1 MVQKME
7 NKQEFRYITK
17 RIPRIEG
24 KALALGKPYY
34 MADRLRPGYVVIK
47 AVHCPYP
54 SAEAV
59 SIDAAAASK
68 VPGFV
73 RLVTWEDTPIQTNFG
88 WPYTPWETK
97 VLKKVCRFEGDVCA
111 LVVAETEEAAEKIRG
126 MLKITWDVKEPLL
139 DFREALKGEIL
150 VHGDQLDELNS
161 QTNFNQ
167 EKDHFDAAHN
177 QVAEFCEEWG
187 DTDEVLASC
196 DHVTT
201 VRIHTPQQI
210 HTQLETHRC
219 YSYYDD
225 RGFLTIEAPTQAV
238 DAMQEDVARSLGID
252 RRRLRVIKTQV
263 GGGFGGKNIFAPYCW
278 CALVTLLT
286 GRAAVLMFSREEAMI
301 GIGTRHE
308 YDLELT
314 IGADADGTFRALDSK
329 GIENAGAYSEISFD
343 VLETGIHNTYSMFP
357 RVEALRVDQ
366 HTVYTNKIEGCAF
379 RGFGATQNAFLLN
392 AGARHLADELG
403 LDLPEVFLKNISRVG
418 DSHPVMN
425 GYLPDDPAVVQ
436 STALDY
442 CIRRSMEMIGWE
454 KKRNR
459 SVPEGTIVRGIGLGI
474 ASHASGVPRVDRGN
488 IMISMNSDGSFAVFS
503 GHADIGTGSNTVML
517 QLVGEVLEVSPDHIH
532 LMTADS
538 AFTTFDPGTYASSNI
553 YRVGSAA
560 VEAAKKMKALLWKSV
575 RETAKLPE
583 DEELVFKDEVFYL
596 KNGERLMDL
605 IEFADKWGF
614 YWGGGDP
621 LVVSASFPD
630 SFAPSPFVASCA
642 EVEVDKETGFYR
654 VLHMTSVVDSGRIL
668 NPINARV
675 QALGGLTQSIGMT
688 MFEEVKYGKTGRNLS
703 RDLES
708 YKIPSYMDMP
718 KIDLEFAAGYE
729 PTGPFG
735 AKSLGEIATGS
746 PAPAISDA
754 LFNALGIHFDTLP
767 ITPEKVLKAIKE
779 KEAAE

>member
-1 MVQKME
+1 ME
-7 NKQEFRYITK
+7 KKQDFKYITK
-17 RIPRIEG
+17 RMPRIEG

-54 SAEAV
+54 SAECMA
-59 SIDAAAASK
+59 IDSKVAEK

-73 RLVTWEDTPIQTNFG
+73 RLVTWQDTPIQTNFG

-126 MLKITWDVKEPLL
+126 LLKIEWKVKEPLL
-139 DFREALKGEIL
+139 DFRDALKGEIV
-150 VHGDQLDELNS
+150 VHEDQLDELNS
-161 QTNFNQ
+161 QTNFSQ
-167 EKDHFDAAHN
+167 EETRFDAEHN
-177 QVAEFCEEWG
+177 QVAAFQEEWG
-187 DTDEVLASC
+187 DTDAVLASC
-196 DHVTT
+196 DHVTE
-201 VRIHTPQQI
+201 VFVHTSQQI

-252 RRRLRVIKTQV
+252 RRKLRVIKTQV
-263 GGGFGGKNIFAPYCW
+263 GGGFGGKNIFSPYCW

-286 GRAAVLMFSREEAMI
+286 KRAAVLIFSREEAMI
-301 GIGTRHE
+301 GIGTRHAH
-308 YDLELT
+308 DMRLKL
-314 IGADADGTFRALDSK
+314 GADRDGTFRAIDSWA
-329 GIENAGAYSEISFD
+329 IENAGAYSEISFD

-357 RVEALRVDQ
+357 RVDALRLDQ

-392 AGARHLADELG
+392 VAARHLADELK
-403 LDLPEVFLKNISRVG
+403 LDLPEVFKKNISRVG

-425 GYLPDDPAVVQ
+425 GWREDDPAVVQ
-436 STALDY
+436 STKLAE
-442 CIRRSMEMIGWE
+442 CIDRSMEMIDWE
-454 KKRNR
+454 HTRNR
-459 SVPEGTIVRGIGLGI
+459 ELPKGNIVRGVGIGI

-517 QLVGEVLEVSPDHIH
+517 QLVGEVLEVAPEHIH

-560 VEAAKKMKALLWKSV
+560 VLAAEKMKKLLWKSV

-583 DEELVFKDEVFYL
+583 DTELIFKDEVFYL

-621 LVVSASFPD
+621 LVVSASFMD

-654 VLHMTSVVDSGRIL
+654 VLRMTSVVDSGRIR
-668 NPINARV
+668 NPVNARV

-688 MFEEVKYGKTGRNLS
+688 MFEQVQYGKTGRNLS

-708 YKIPSYMDMP
+708 YKIPCYMDMP
-718 KIDLEFAAGYE
+718 KIELEFADGYE

-746 PAPAISDA
+746 PAPAITDA
-754 LFNALGIHFDTLP
+754 LFNALGIHFDELP
-767 ITPEKVLKAIKE
+767 VTPEKVRKAILE
-779 KEAAE
+779 KEAKEAAR